1 MIPIL
6 YNTDETDFVSNGL
19 CRLTDAVSCIVTE
32 ERNGIYE
39 CDLEYPLSGAH
50 FDQII
55 IGRII
60 GVTHDESED
69 VQPFDI
75 VSYTRP
81 IQGVVTFHAV
91 HISYRQS
98 YLVARGTNIN
108 SLSAALNMLRNAT
121 PTNPFT
127 YTTDKTSSAY
137 LGSADGIPKTVRQ
150 YLGGVEGSILD
161 AYGGEYEWDKFEVKL
176 LEARG
181 ELKAFKIRS
190 GVNMLEYEDN
200 TDSQGVYSSAIG
212 YWTNGEKTV
221 VGARVDSGNS
231 TPTGRGETIPLD
243 LSEKFET
250 APTAAQLNAAAVSY
264 MNNNQTYLAGNSIKV
279 EFARLQEL
287 ESPNFRQLYSC
298 KLCDMITVVFPDYK
312 TNGLF
317 KIVKTEWDALSD
329 RYKSME
335 LGTLSTSLS
344 EALGIS
350 DSFDQKNDRDVIPEY
365 AHGRS
370 VSITAAANN
379 YKDQPITFGKTFTTV
394 PTVVT
399 SIYSTATV
407 GAIGSLSCSAINV
420 TETGCTIRV
429 FNAGSA
435 SRSPAVD
442 WIAIN

>member
-6 YNTDETDFVSNGL
+6 YDTDETAFVTNGL

-39 CDLEYPLSGAH
+39 LDLEYPLKGAH

-60 GVTHDESED
+60 GVTHDED
-69 VQPFDI
+69 GDLQPFDI
-75 VSYTRP
+75 VSYTKP
-81 IQGVVTFHAV
+81 IQGIVTFHAV

-98 YLVARGTNIN
+98 YLVATGSNIN
-108 SLSAALNMLRNAT
+108 SLSAAFNMLRNST
-121 PTNPFT
+121 PSNPFT
-127 YTTDKTSSAY
+127 YTTDKSSTGY

-181 ELKAFKIRS
+181 ELKSFAIRS

-200 TDSQGVYSSAIG
+200 TDTQGVYSAAVP

-221 VGARVDSGNS
+221 VGSRVDSGNS
-231 TPTGRGETIPLD
+231 TPTGRGETSPLD
-243 LSEKFET
+243 LSEKFENKPTT
-250 APTAAQLNAAAVSY
+250 AQLTSAAQSY
-264 MNNNQTYLAGNSIKV
+264 MSSNQTYLAGNSIKV

-287 ESPNFRQLYSC
+287 GSPNFASLYSC
-298 KLCDMITVVFPDYK
+298 KLCDTITVIFPDYK

-317 KIVKTEWDALSD
+317 KIVKVEWDALRD
-329 RYKSME
+329 RYQSME
-335 LGTLSTSLS
+335 LGTLATSLS
-344 EALGIS
+344 EALGIGS
-350 DSFDQKNDRDVIPEY
+350 SFDQTGDRDVIPEI
-365 AHGRS
+365 ATGRTA
-370 VSITAAANN
+370 SITATANS
-379 YKDQPITFGKTFTTV
+379 YKDLTVSFGRTFSSV
-394 PTVVT
+394 PQVVC
-399 SIYSTATV
+399 SIYSTATA
-407 GAIGSLSCSAINV
+407 GAIGSLSCSALNV
-420 TETGCTIRV
+420 TTTGFTARV